1 MSESHR
7 RSITPEQMK
16 MLSDIFRI
24 IPKTIE
30 SVEDIEKLAPGE
42 MGINY
47 NDGAL
52 YFRNPYTGEVFSPNS
67 VEHIKQIMQCW
78 DPKTKRLN
86 ADTVGYIK
94 FYSALYQ
101 LHSAQTNLT
110 VDTVIRD
117 MEYPSVLMTPIK
129 YDISNYMLYGYPSPT
144 GTLIVYKM
152 NEHYAYAM
160 FIDDTTSAVYHSIY
174 RSEDHMMTGWH
185 ITAGYGIYAETIE
198 GGMNTKLTCEKEHI
212 DDLNILQVYVKH
224 QIYSMAHVDV
234 NGSQSYP
241 VVLET
246 GAPLPITIPENNTI
260 VLILDERQKRWIYC
274 PVQEDA
280 QQVTIHILQ
289 DRLNNVTNDVIT
301 HITASPKINQYEY
314 VVQEDNEVVFNVPV
328 LNQES
333 TLLDVN
339 YGQTVLREN
348 LDYTADLSE
357 QTITL
362 KQIKPIKGDILYFR
376 VMSIQVNV
384 SIE

>member
-7 RSITPEQMK
+7 RSITPEQLK

-24 IPKTIE
+24 IPKIIE
-30 SVEDIEKLAPGE
+30 SAEDIEKLAPGE

-86 ADTVGYIK
+86 ADTVGYIR

-110 VDTVIRD
+110 ADTVIRD
-117 MEYPSVLMTPIK
+117 MEYPSVLMTPIQ
-129 YDISNYMLYGYPSPT
+129 YDPSNYYIYGYPTPT

-152 NEHYAYAM
+152 NEHYAYAT

-185 ITAGYGIYAETIE
+185 ITTGYGIYAETIS
-198 GGMNTKLTCEKEHI
+198 GGMNTKITCKKEHI
-212 DDLNILQVYVKH
+212 DDLDMLQVYVKH

-234 NGSQSYP
+234 NGGQSYP
-241 VVLET
+241 IVLEN
-246 GAPLPITIPENNTI
+246 GKPLPSTIPENNTI
-260 VLILDERQKRWIYC
+260 VLILDERQKQWIYC

-280 QQVTIHILQ
+280 QQVTIRIMK
-289 DRLNNVTNDVIT
+289 DRLNNVTSDVVSHVTAVPTIT
-301 HITASPKINQYEY
+301 QYEY
-314 VVQEDNEVVFNVPV
+314 VIKEDNEVVFNVPV
-328 LNQES
+328 LEQGS

-348 LDYTADLSE
+348 LDYILNTAE
-357 QTITL
+357 KTITL
-362 KQIKPIKGDILYFR
+362 KQITPVKGDMFYFR
-376 VMSIQVNV
+376 VMSIHV
-384 SIE
+384 SVLTE